1 MLDQLPHRGLEQW
14 KWSDVRAAA
23 GGFDRAAFEQS
34 ATLGLTLP
42 SGIDEQSA
50 NDLEAFDADLP
61 RLAAAFAPDAMTVV
75 IPDGDTPEL
84 PLDITPATH
93 GNARMVVVVGEGA
106 ELTVNERYATKAG
119 GFSNLDIR
127 YIVKDGGTLTR
138 SVVTQDGTEVVRN
151 VHASVTLSA
160 GATFKQTQLTFGS
173 ALTRLE
179 TRVACMGTV
188 EIEMSGAYLLSGKR
202 HADITNYIDFTTPGS
217 TARDAVAGVT
227 TDKARGVFQGKFH
240 VRRPAQQ
247 TDAVMRHDALML
259 SDTSKINAKPEL
271 EIYADD
277 VLCSH
282 GSTTGAI
289 DEDALFYLRS
299 RGVPTVEAQDLLVL
313 AFLAEAIEEVEAE
326 DIAEELNT
334 RLTGWLE
341 RRR

>member
-1 MLDQLPHRGLEQW
+1 MLDQLPHRGLEEW

-84 PLDITPATH
+84 PLEITPATH

-106 ELTVNERYATKAG
+106 SLTVNERYANEER

-127 YIVKDGGTLTR
+127 YIVKDGGTLIR
-138 SVVTQDGTEVVRN
+138 SVVTQDGAEVVRN
-151 VHASVTLSA
+151 VHASLTLSA

-188 EIEMSGAYLLSGKR
+188 EIEMSGAYLLSDKR

-217 TARDAVAGVT
+217 KVRDAVAGVV
-227 TDKARGVFQGKFH
+227 TDKSRGVFQGKFH
-240 VRRPAQQ
+240 VRRAAQQ

-277 VLCSH
+277 VLCEH
-282 GSTTGAI
+282 GNTIGQL
-289 DEDALFYLRS
+289 DEQAMFYMRQRGIPKAQARALLIEAFVVARLGEDDAMK
-299 RGVPTVEAQDLLVL
+299 ALVR
-313 AFLAEAIEEVEAE
+313 
-326 DIAEELNT
+326 D
-334 RLTGWLE
+334 WLDGQA
-341 RRR
+341 

>member
-1 MLDQLPHRGLEQW
+1 MFDQLPHRGLEDW

-23 GGFDRAAFEQS
+23 GGFDSAALEQA
-34 ATLGLTLP
+34 ATLGLNLP

-50 NDLEAFDADLP
+50 DDLEAFDGDLP
-61 RLAAAFAPDAMTVV
+61 RLAATFAPDAMTVV
-75 IPDGDTPEL
+75 IPAGDTPEL
-84 PLDITPATH
+84 PLEITPATH

-106 ELTVNERYATKAG
+106 SLTVNERYANEER

-138 SVVTQDGTEVVRN
+138 TVVTQDGAEVVRN
-151 VHASVTLSA
+151 VRASVTLSA
-160 GATFKQTQLTFGS
+160 GANFKQTQLTFGS

-202 HADITNYIDFTTPGS
+202 HADITNYIDFTTSGS
-217 TARDAVAGVT
+217 VVRDAVAGVV
-227 TDKARGVFQGKFH
+227 TDKSRGVFQGKFH

-259 SDTSKINAKPEL
+259 SDTAKINAKPEL

-277 VLCSH
+277 VLCEH
-282 GSTTGAI
+282 GNTIGQL
-289 DEDALFYLRS
+289 DEQAMFYMRQRGIPKAEARALLIEAFVVARLGEDDALK
-299 RGVPTVEAQDLLVL
+299 ALVR
-313 AFLAEAIEEVEAE
+313 
-326 DIAEELNT
+326 D
-334 RLTGWLE
+334 WLD
-341 RRR
+341 RQA